1 MNLKHTSF
9 QNDIRFSTAKARFHM
24 VADEDIAATGLALG

>member
-9 QNDIRFSTAKARFHM
+9 QNDIRFSTAK